1 MPKLRAY
8 GADATLKIARETS
21 YGVMPSSG
29 WRSLDFRSTDLAAT
43 QPLAADP
50 LLGRGRNAQDP
61 YRGLVTDEGQ
71 IDVPLD
77 LRGTGYWLT
86 ALFGLPTTS
95 SVAASGSITFA
106 ANPAAGQTITLNGVV
121 WTFVTGTPG
130 ALQTQIQA
138 TVTQTID
145 QLVTNLNA
153 SANPEIS
160 KCTYSRPASTQRLE
174 IVFDTAGPSGN
185 AFTIAAS
192 HASPSGPR
200 LTGGGHEHLWQS
212 GADEIPSHT
221 IEIGHPKLTTPVF
234 FRHLGTMAE
243 SIEFELGQDGPANAR
258 LQLVAQGEERV
269 DPATGARDVR
279 LSLAD
284 AAVDAPSGLTV
295 TVNLVIEQRESAIS
309 VPRSAIIQSGGEAR
323 VRVVPADGIVI
334 ERAISFVDWPAES
347 VIVTSGLQAGE
358 HILADPD
365 TAQPGEQVKVRTAPQ
380 G

>member
-1 MPKLRAY
+1 
-8 GADATLKIARETS
+8 ARETS

-43 QPLAADP
+43 QPLGADP

-153 SANPEIS
+153 SANPE
-160 KCTYSRPASTQRLE
+160 
-174 IVFDTAGPSGN
+174 
-185 AFTIAAS
+185 
-192 HASPSGPR
+192 
-200 LTGGGHEHLWQS
+200 
-212 GADEIPSHT
+212 
-221 IEIGHPKLTTPVF
+221 
-234 FRHLGTMAE
+234 
-243 SIEFELGQDGPANAR
+243 
-258 LQLVAQGEERV
+258 VA
-269 DPATGARDVR
+269 
-279 LSLAD
+279 
-284 AAVDAPSGLTV
+284 
-295 TVNLVIEQRESAIS
+295 
-309 VPRSAIIQSGGEAR
+309 
-323 VRVVPADGIVI
+323 
-334 ERAISFVDWPAES
+334 
-347 VIVTSGLQAGE
+347 
-358 HILADPD
+358 
-365 TAQPGEQVKVRTAPQ
+365 
-380 G
+380 